1 MGENSGQKQ
10 SIYTSVSQRA
20 ITGIL
25 LVIAISIAL
34 LSGPYG
40 LLLLVLIINYQTT
53 REYYQ
58 LIQRSGYTP
67 QKTVGQAVGLLI
79 ILISWAVITKLNAPK
94 ILSLI
99 LPLLTSFLFFELFRK
114 KSTSIQNAALT
125 LLGIV
130 WISMPLATFL
140 YISFLPAETMEYNP
154 LLNLGYFVIL
164 WFGDTGAY
172 LVGMAMGKN
181 SLFKRISPRKTIEGS
196 VGGLV
201 AALSAAVL
209 NAAVFGRLEMGQWLL
224 LAFIINLSGTFG
236 DFAKSMLKR
245 SVHVKDAGNLLPGH
259 GGFLDRFDSLI
270 GSAPFAFI
278 YLFFYA

>member
-79 ILISWAVITKLNAPK
+79 ILISWAVITKVNAPK

-114 KSTSIQNAALT
+114 KSTPIQNAALT
-125 LLGIV
+125 LLSIV

-140 YISFLPAETMEYNP
+140 CIGFLPAKTMEYNP
-154 LLNLGYFVIL
+154 LVNLGYFVIL

-172 LVGMAMGKN
+172 LAGMAMGRN

-196 VGGLV
+196 IGGLV
-201 AALSAAVL
+201 AACSAALL
-209 NAAVFGRLEMGQWLL
+209 NATVFGRLEVGQWLL
-224 LAFIINLSGTFG
+224 LALIINLSGTFG

>member
-1 MGENSGQKQ
+1 MEENPGQKQ
-10 SIYTSVSQRA
+10 SIYTSLSQRA
-20 ITGIL
+20 ITGTL
-25 LVIAISIAL
+25 LVIFISIAL

-58 LIQRSGYTP
+58 LIQRSEYTP

-79 ILISWAVITKLNAPK
+79 ILISWAVITKVNSPK
-94 ILSLI
+94 ILWLI

-114 KSTSIQNAALT
+114 KSMPVQNAALT
-125 LLGIV
+125 LLSIV
-130 WISMPLATFL
+130 WISIPLATFL
-140 YISFLPAETMEYNP
+140 CIGFLPAKTMEYNP

-172 LVGMAMGKN
+172 LVGMAMGRN

-201 AALSAAVL
+201 AAFSAALL
-209 NAAVFGRLEMGQWLL
+209 NTALFGRLAMGQWLL
-224 LAFIINLSGTFG
+224 LALIINLSGTFG
-236 DFAKSMLKR
+236 DFVKSMLKR
-245 SVHVKDAGNLLPGH
+245 SVDVKDSGNLLPGH
-259 GGFLDRFDSLI
+259 GGFFDRFDSLI

>member
-25 LVIAISIAL
+25 LVIAISISL

-40 LLLLVLIINYQTT
+40 LLLLALVINYQTT

-67 QKTVGQAVGLLI
+67 QKTVGQTVGLLI
-79 ILISWAVITKLNAPK
+79 ILISWAVITKVNAPK

-99 LPLLTSFLFFELFRK
+99 LPLLTSFLFFELFRE
-114 KSTSIQNAALT
+114 KSTPIQNAALT
-125 LLGIV
+125 LLSIV

-140 YISFLPAETMEYNP
+140 CIGFLPAKTMEYNP

-196 VGGLV
+196 VGGLI
-201 AALSAAVL
+201 AALSAALL